1 MYNNNV
7 LFHTYLN
14 RNQRDIKWDTSIT
27 STTAWIVMANLG
39 QVLKKQVSGFDFK
52 KPGYPGRVLGFQ
64 NCTNLANLDWKIDT
78 FCQITKL
85 VLFISP
91 KYGNFKLFSEFLNI
105 LPQSEIFL
113 INQFDK
119 HHTQYIKSP
128 KLIFRW
134 LHITIFQ
141 PAGPFLKTI
150 VQKYLKL
157 VILGSHALKG
167 FHFLS
172 FSHFLSRFLSLF
184 LSLPSGNSGIE

>member
-1 MYNNNV
+1 MIEYKGNC
-7 LFHTYLN
+7 LFFRKCTGVQIILYKN
-14 RNQRDIKWDTSIT
+14 YKFFCWWKVQ
-27 STTAWIVMANLG
+27 WIVMANLG

-64 NCTNLANLDWKIDT
+64 NCTNLANLDWKIGT

-119 HHTQYIKSP
+119 HHAQYI
-128 KLIFRW
+128 
-134 LHITIFQ
+134 
-141 PAGPFLKTI
+141 
-150 VQKYLKL
+150 
-157 VILGSHALKG
+157 
-167 FHFLS
+167 
-172 FSHFLSRFLSLF
+172 
-184 LSLPSGNSGIE
+184 